1 MESIQGIE
9 YDNIISLHDLIR
21 LKNNFIKC
29 SIGESWILFDT
40 LSDYFAVNEAKFM
53 LSVDSCK
60 CLAQLAAKLPITIAP
75 HSPKAIPE
83 LVKRA
88 GFRQKAL
95 VDACNKAVD
104 AMVPTIKFDK
114 FLDLMTELVEDKKPD
129 IVMEAGELIARS
141 VPRCSENERPK
152 KLPNGLVNALGKAFA
167 CSKPEARDAA
177 MKATGA
183 LLKLT
188 NDRNLQA
195 QVDKLDN
202 PKKNKVGGSRPME
215 IRRLYSCFSLF
226 SNVLII

>member
-1 MESIQGIE
+1 M
-9 YDNIISLHDLIR
+9 
-21 LKNNFIKC
+21 
-29 SIGESWILFDT
+29 
-40 LSDYFAVNEAKFM
+40 NEAKFM

-60 CLAQLAAKLPITIAP
+60 SLTQLALKVPNCIAS
-75 HSPKAIPE
+75 HSSKAIPE

-104 AMVPTIKFDK
+104 AMVPTVKFDK
-114 FLDLMTELVEDKKPD
+114 FLDLVAELVEDKKPD

-141 VPRCSENERPK
+141 VPRCPENERPK
-152 KLPNGLVNALGKAFA
+152 KLPVALVNALGKAFA

-177 MKATGA
+177 MKAAGA

-188 NDRNLQA
+188 NDKALQA

-202 PKKNKVGGSRPME
+202 PKKNKVS
-215 IRRLYSCFSLF
+215 
-226 SNVLII
+226 